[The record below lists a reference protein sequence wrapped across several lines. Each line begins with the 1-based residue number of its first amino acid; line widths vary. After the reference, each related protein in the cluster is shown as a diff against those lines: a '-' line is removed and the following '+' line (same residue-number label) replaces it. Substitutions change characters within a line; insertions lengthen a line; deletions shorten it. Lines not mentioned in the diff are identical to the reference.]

1 MHHDI
6 FGEIKYE
13 YLWTRS
19 YEFRIFDET
28 SVGRL
33 NIAGEEDE
41 GIEQIQVDAFK
52 EFELCKDKLSKKVE
66 KALFD
71 YYQSIAS
78 EYRDNFGKMADEFAP
93 LITDVSEIKLLVKFE
108 AVNLPYSFF
117 ENERVIGI
125 LFKST
130 WEREHGV
137 AVKIIN
143 EEIVEVGFQDIVL

>member
-6 FGEIKYE
+6 FGEIKYD

-28 SVGRL
+28 FVGML
-33 NIAGEEDE
+33 NIAGDEDE

-52 EFELCKDKLSKKVE
+52 KFELCKDKLSKKVE

-93 LITDVSEIKLLVKFE
+93 LITDVSKIKSLVKFE
-108 AVNLPYSFF
+108 AVNLPYSFV

-125 LFKST
+125 LFKSK